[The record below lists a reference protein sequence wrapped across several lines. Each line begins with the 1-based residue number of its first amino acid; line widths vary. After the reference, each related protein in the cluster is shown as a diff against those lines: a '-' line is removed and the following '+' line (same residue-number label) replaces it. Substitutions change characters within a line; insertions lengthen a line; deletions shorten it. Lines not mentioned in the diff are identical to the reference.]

1 MKGVSK
7 VVWLIVVLAFA
18 LIVFGLF
25 SSQFW
30 RSWGVGS
37 KQFSQIECQQAHEN
51 ACKEWES
58 AGYPDYMYVTV
69 LCSYGSPNCVGVYTA
84 GLDANG
90 IPIGDPDSCAAHS
103 NERVHWL
110 KGYVSVRDGNWW
122 DCIAPGCRQNFDIYL
137 QSEEDCGAY
146 ASQQ

>member
-7 VVWLIVVLAFA
+7 VVWLIVILAFA

-30 RSWGVGS
+30 RSWGIGS

-69 LCSYGSPNCVGVYTA
+69 LCSYGSPDCRNVHK
-84 GLDANG
+84 GLSGWDFLK
-90 IPIGDPDSCAAHS
+90 IDSCAAHS
-103 NERVHWL
+103 NERVYWL
-110 KGYVSVRDGNWW
+110 KGYVSVRDGDWW
-122 DCIAPGCRQNFDIYL
+122 DCIAPGCRQNFDIHL
-137 QSEEDCGAY
+137 ESEEDCGAY
-146 ASQQ
+146 AD